1 MYSLADR
8 YPIKNKGG
16 KPMKKTLSMLL
27 VLVMVL
33 ALSALA
39 SAENYTIVSYQ
50 SSSQGRQPDEND
62 PILKVLEDK
71 FNADIQ
77 INVITS
83 EYQSKLNLEVAS
95 GNTPDIMKVSAAQ
108 FRSFLDQDLLL
119 PIEDYVEKM
128 PNFMALYPDVLEDPT
143 LRVDGH
149 LYFLRGNKPAESIIK
164 SYWSLWIRKD
174 WLDKLSLEI
183 PTTLDEFKNVA
194 IAFATQDPD
203 GNGVNDTFGYT
214 GLNEVNNGYM
224 DPILGAFGV
233 GQDDFILD
241 AEGNLVYSA
250 ATEAYRDALAWMKDF
265 IATGAVDPD
274 ISLMTTFDAVREKV
288 YRNQVGMM
296 YFSWAEFVKPPYDQT
311 LAEMTPNAEWIQ
323 IDAPIGPAGKNS
335 SCYNVPGFANSG
347 WVLSADLADNPEK
360 LDLILRYLDYI
371 TTGEGSDLVCYGV
384 EGTHFNYV
392 DGKVVTT
399 DRISEVS
406 FAWQHQLMGRDE
418 INYLAIKFPTCSEE
432 IATAAGYNRINA
444 YDSYVS
450 IPDGQNKA
458 DLTRYVTEETTRFIY
473 GTRDLATWE
482 DYKSN
487 LYNLY
492 GLQEY
497 IDIGIENLKGAGI
510 I

>member
-1 MYSLADR
+1 
-8 YPIKNKGG
+8 
-16 KPMKKTLSMLL
+16 MKKTLSIL
-27 VLVMVL
+27 VTLAL
-33 ALSALA
+33 ALSIVLPALA
-39 SAENYTIVSYQ
+39 VGENYTIVSFQ

-62 PILKVLEDK
+62 PILHVLEEK
-71 FNADIQ
+71 FNADMQ

-108 FRSFLDQDLLL
+108 FKAFLEQDLLL

-143 LRVDGH
+143 LRVNGH
-149 LYFLRGNKPAESIIK
+149 LYFLNGNKSADNIIK

-174 WLDKLSLEI
+174 WLDKLGLEI
-183 PTTLDEFKNVA
+183 PTTLEEFKNVA

-203 GNGVNDTFGYT
+203 GNGINDTFGYT
-214 GLNEVNNGYM
+214 GLNEVSNGYM

-233 GQDDFILD
+233 GQDDFVLD

-250 ATEAYRDALAWMKDF
+250 ATDAYRDALAWMKDF

-274 ISLMTTFDAVREKV
+274 VSLMTTFDAVREKV

-296 YFSWAEFVKPPYDQT
+296 YFSWAEFVKPPYNQT
-311 LAEMTPNAEWIQ
+311 LAEMTPDAEWIQ
-323 IDAPIGPAGKNS
+323 INAPVGPGGKNS
-335 SCYNVPGFANSG
+335 SCYNVPGFATSG
-347 WVLSADLADNPEK
+347 WVLSADLADEPEK
-360 LDLILRYLDYI
+360 LELILQYLDYI
-371 TTGEGSDLVCYGV
+371 TLGEGSDLVCYGV

-406 FAWQHQLMGRDE
+406 YAWQHQLMGRDE
-418 INYLAIKFPTCSEE
+418 INYLAIKFPTCSEA

-444 YDSYVS
+444 YDNYVS
-450 IPDGQNKA
+450 IPEGQNKA

-482 DYKSN
+482 DYKDN

-497 IDIGIENLKGAGI
+497 IDIGVENLKGAGI